1 MVYNFI
7 SLIFFSLFLENR
19 PCFLF
24 WLFSYNT
31 IHNKYTNLWRTMVF
45 PCYHKRINIYRW
57 YWYFCIT
64 IKYHNIYSLFLK
76 LLKLFFNW
84 TSTLPNKLLS
94 SIFHLCVCQTWHCEY
109 VVPIFWIFLPKFYFY
124 WKKKKILDFKF
135 I

>member
-94 SIFHLCVCQTWHCEY
+94 SIFHLCVCQLDI
-109 VVPIFWIFLPKFYFY
+109 VNMLFLYFEYFY
-124 WKKKKILDFKF
+124 RSFTSIERKKKILDFKF

>member
-84 TSTLPNKLLS
+84 TSTLPNKLLI
-94 SIFHLCVCQTWHCEY
+94 SIFHLCVCQIDI
-109 VVPIFWIFLPKFYFY
+109 VNMLFLYFEYFY
-124 WKKKKILDFKF
+124 RSFTSIERKKKILDFKF